1 MPPDPDGKAR
11 FAREYSERLTGLS
24 TEEMTCL
31 IQPHNHDAS
40 CRVTITV
47 PQRHREAI
55 RRIEES
61 GLGPA
66 FSEPE
71 QPILEDKACI
81 LPSTFQILHFGGEID
96 PRSVSNHPGRLSII
110 AKTLAEHVPGL
121 PEAAQDFLNWIGIE
135 TDGADRRRPDILE
148 RGIAPGMAPNAG
160 EPGKKHQA
168 PGVQPAVCRTTEGT
182 CNHAH

>member
-1 MPPDPDGKAR
+1 MTSNVYHVHFMDDQLPPDPEGKAR

-24 TEEMTCL
+24 PEEMTCL

-61 GLGPA
+61 GLEPA

-71 QPILEDKACI
+71 QPILEDNACI
-81 LPSTFQILHFGGEID
+81 LPSTFQILHFGGEIN
-96 PRSVSNHPGRLSII
+96 PQSVQDHPGRLSII
-110 AKTLAEHVPGL
+110 AKTLTEHVPGL
-121 PEAAQDFLNWIGIE
+121 PPEARDFLNWIGIE
-135 TDGADRRRPDILE
+135 TDEQTGAARIFW
-148 RGIAPGMAPNAG
+148 
-160 EPGKKHQA
+160 K
-168 PGVQPAVCRTTEGT
+168 EG
-182 CNHAH
+182 

>member
-1 MPPDPDGKAR
+1 MTSNVYHVHFMDDQLPPDPEGKAR

-24 TEEMTCL
+24 PEEMTCL

-61 GLGPA
+61 GLEPA

-71 QPILEDKACI
+71 QPILEDNACI
-81 LPSTFQILHFGGEID
+81 LPSTFQIPPLRRG
-96 PRSVSNHPGRLSII
+96 RSTPSPSQDHPGRLSII

-121 PEAAQDFLNWIGIE
+121 PPAAQDFLNWIGIE
-135 TDGADRRRPDILE
+135 TDEQTGAARISW
-148 RGIAPGMAPNAG
+148 
-160 EPGKKHQA
+160 K
-168 PGVQPAVCRTTEGT
+168 EG
-182 CNHAH
+182 

>member
-1 MPPDPDGKAR
+1 MTSNVYHVHFMDDQLPPDPEGKAR

-24 TEEMTCL
+24 PEEMTCL

-61 GLGPA
+61 GLEPA

-71 QPILEDKACI
+71 QPILEDNACI
-81 LPSTFQILHFGGEID
+81 LPSTFQILHFGGEINPD
-96 PRSVSNHPGRLSII
+96 RGMYLVFPASGWQIIFGSAGGPGRGSGSN
-110 AKTLAEHVPGL
+110 KTLLPIGLVPS
-121 PEAAQDFLNWIGIE
+121 
-135 TDGADRRRPDILE
+135 
-148 RGIAPGMAPNAG
+148 
-160 EPGKKHQA
+160 
-168 PGVQPAVCRTTEGT
+168 
-182 CNHAH
+182 